1 MKIAVCDDTRR
12 DAEELRNIL
21 VRLSESNAIDV
32 YETGRAF
39 LAATSEREYDM
50 VFMDVY
56 LQGENGVEVIREMR
70 NHQPE
75 TVVVFTTVSDS
86 HAVAAYSVRAVHYL
100 VKPYTEPDVAEALER
115 AKKLRMS
122 DLPTSML
129 TVRIGTDVFTMNQRD
144 IIRMEASDH
153 KTNIFM
159 KEGSLHSIWMSF
171 GKVVE
176 QLDKSFLTINRGI
189 CINMC
194 HVVRWC
200 ANDCEM
206 SDSTLYRL
214 NRRRRQELKEAYF
227 SFKMDEME
235 ALKPE

>member
-1 MKIAVCDDTRR
+1 MKIAICDDTMR

-21 VRLSESNAIDV
+21 ARLSGSSVIDI
-32 YETGRAF
+32 YETGRTF

-50 VFMDVY
+50 VFMDVF
-56 LQGENGVEVIREMR
+56 LQRENGIEVIREMR
-70 NHQPE
+70 NRRPA
-75 TVVVFTTVSDS
+75 TVVVFTTVSES
-86 HAVAAYSVRAVHYL
+86 HAVAAYSVRAIHYL
-100 VKPYTEPDVAEALER
+100 VKPYTEPDVAEALDR
-115 AKKLRMS
+115 AKMLRMS
-122 DLPTSML
+122 DLLTSIL
-129 TVRIGTDVFTMNQRD
+129 TVRVGNGIITMNQRD

-176 QLDKSFLTINRGI
+176 QLDKSFLIINRGI

-194 HVVRWC
+194 HVVKWC

-206 SDSTLYRL
+206 SDGTLYRL
-214 NRRRRQELKEAYF
+214 NRRKRQELKEAYF

-235 ALKPE
+235 ALKSE